1 MQRLLLFLVL
11 FVFGMGTL
19 RAGDF
24 DWMIREFSRQSGVQ
38 PVHIP
43 MFGLARLFV
52 GVARPAGTTDMHLA
66 VFEDTGFK
74 AERLTALMDSTV
86 GVNWKPMIRVRSQ
99 NGESTNIYFQG
110 VGKNVRLLLGNFE
123 HGEATLIE
131 VRLKPERL
139 IKFVDEQRR
148 EHGRGW
154 E

>member
-1 MQRLLLFLVL
+1 MQRLLISLFL
-11 FVFGMGTL
+11 FGFSVNAL

-24 DWMIREFSRQSGVQ
+24 DWMIRQFSRESGVQ

-52 GVARPAGTTDMHLA
+52 GMARPAGTSDLHLA
-66 VFEDTGFK
+66 VFEDTGLK

-86 GVNWKPMIRVRSQ
+86 GASWKPMIRVRSRD
-99 NGESTNIYFQG
+99 GESTNIYFQG
-110 VGKNVRLLLGNFE
+110 LGKNVRVLLGNFE

-148 EHGRGW
+148 EHGRRW
-154 E
+154 D